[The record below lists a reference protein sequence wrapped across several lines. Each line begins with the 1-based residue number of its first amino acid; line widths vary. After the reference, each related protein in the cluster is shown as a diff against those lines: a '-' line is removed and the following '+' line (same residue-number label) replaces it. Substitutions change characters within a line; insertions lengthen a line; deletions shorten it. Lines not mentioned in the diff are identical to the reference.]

1 VVRNPAIGLS
11 GFALVLS
18 VAWLVLGIAVPFT
31 GGGRFA
37 FAVGYIAVPV
47 LLVLAAIVSMLRER
61 EGWRPARTRLILVL
75 GVIMSTAIWAS
86 FVAFSSGFDEDPVD
100 GSVPAIAE
108 LSLPLA
114 GISAVLIAVVIALIM
129 SAALPRGTRQVVLTV
144 LTAVI
149 GGPVLAVLLLTPSAA
164 IGLEV
169 GTFAIAVSR
178 APRVPRTV
186 RTPAPVSAVDL
197 GVAVVLARALGV
209 FAAAFLAITWTIGFA
224 NSIALT
230 GTEGQTSS
238 IGAAVAAAHLAAV
251 PLLAALTA
259 LIVITTGRRTLWLA
273 TGLVSVAVVASSA
286 VLIAFNDPASDVGVT
301 VFAAISASVGVWIAI
316 AAAPRLPFVG
326 VTRVVVV
333 PVVALIGAIAYF
345 WLVGMWGAGTL
356 IVPALVLAIR
366 PRLVLRRLAPQ
377 AV

>member
-1 VVRNPAIGLS
+1 
-11 GFALVLS
+11 
-18 VAWLVLGIAVPFT
+18 
-31 GGGRFA
+31 
-37 FAVGYIAVPV
+37 
-47 LLVLAAIVSMLRER
+47 
-61 EGWRPARTRLILVL
+61 
-75 GVIMSTAIWAS
+75 
-86 FVAFSSGFDEDPVD
+86 
-100 GSVPAIAE
+100 
-108 LSLPLA
+108 
-114 GISAVLIAVVIALIM
+114 
-129 SAALPRGTRQVVLTV
+129 
-144 LTAVI
+144 
-149 GGPVLAVLLLTPSAA
+149 
-164 IGLEV
+164 
-169 GTFAIAVSR
+169 
-178 APRVPRTV
+178 
-186 RTPAPVSAVDL
+186 VDL